1 MDVSVL
7 RSPMIVIVPH
17 PITNAIDV
25 ICTQWRRSSRN
36 SFRSRVRIV
45 GLATN

>member
-7 RSPMIVIVPH
+7 RNPMIVIVPH
-17 PITNAIDV
+17 PITSAMDV
-25 ICTQWRRSSRN
+25 IWTQWRRSSRN
-36 SFRSRVRIV
+36 SLRSRERIV